1 MNNKERTIGVKS
13 GTFDKPLRIS
23 YDFSVDTLTVSSHP
37 SGWFYIAR
45 ISGRGSEI
53 DSGDCGR
60 LYIEGAYAS

>member
-23 YDFSVDTLTVSSHP
+23 YDFSVDTKTVSSHP

-45 ISGRGSEI
+45 RGSES
-53 DSGDCGR
+53 DPYGR